1 MLNKIRNTRLFW
13 FIKNICCLFRCD
25 IYKELT
31 EINYKQEHYLEKHHW
46 DIYYSVLKQRIL
58 GYFSFNPE
66 HACHY
71 QKEIEFLKHNDELI
85 FPYSPIKKLENIDS
99 GIDNETKL
107 PFIVHQ
113 GKRLFFPTNMSAPFA
128 KTLYKNFIETECI
141 LGGGYREKAPHQY
154 ESENVHIS
162 DGDILLDIG
171 CAEALFAL
179 DHIEKVKKVYL
190 IESDSYWTDALKATF
205 KPYADKVVF
214 VNKLISDTDS
224 ENTTTLLSLLK
235 DDINESIFIKMDIE
249 GYEQMVLK
257 SSIDFLKSITNIKIA
272 CCTYHR
278 QNDFDEISELLNN
291 NGFKIEA
298 SDGYMI
304 FPQGEINP
312 PYFRKGIIRSQK
324 SS

>member
-25 IYKELT
+25 IYKELA
-31 EINYKQEHYLEKHHW
+31 EIKQQHNIIVRNDFWEIHLGLLKRQLTS
-46 DIYYSVLKQRIL
+46 YYSYNPDKAKEYLKELEYIQRGQDL
-58 GYFSFNPE
+58 V
-66 HACHY
+66 
-71 QKEIEFLKHNDELI
+71 
-85 FPYSPIKKLENIDS
+85 FPYPPIKKINNIKS
-99 GIDNETKL
+99 GMDNITGMS
-107 PFIVHQ
+107 FIIHKS
-113 GKRLFFPTNMSAPFA
+113 KRLFFPNETTTLSAQNS
-128 KTLYKNFIETECI
+128 YKYLIETECI

-162 DGDILLDIG
+162 DNDILLDIG

-190 IESDSYWTDALKATF
+190 IESDPYWADALKATF

-224 ENTTTLLSLLK
+224 ENTITLSSLLK
-235 DDINESIFIKMDIE
+235 NDTNESIFLKMDIE

-257 SSIDFLKSITNIKIA
+257 SSIDFLKSINKIKIA

-278 QNDFDEISELLNN
+278 QNDFDEISDLFNE
-291 NGFKIEA
+291 NGFWTEA
-298 SDGYMI
+298 SDGYII
-304 FPQGEINP
+304 FPQGEVNP
-312 PYFRKGIIRSQK
+312 PFFRKGLLRAIK
-324 SS
+324 TN